1 MLAEAVRLIQKGAY
15 PQAIGLLQD
24 IVAAQPAHFESR
36 LQLAKAYLDWA
47 HIQARMPLTDIDP
60 RVMTGDVAHYLALAE
75 SQLIELVKMR
85 PASPHAQGLLA
96 LVHLV
101 YKRPDEAV
109 GCLKKALAK
118 SPLDPELLFN
128 MGFALMGL
136 KRFGEAA
143 KQFARLTALDPKH
156 GMGWHMLGES
166 VRKAGDPAAAIAS
179 YRRAMALLPGWPQP
193 YGGLAT
199 ALIGMGRHAES
210 LDQLERVLALAPD
223 VPFYHSEMLFTM
235 HYHPGCDAE
244 EIARRHRAFG
254 ERFETPLKSSWHPH
268 PNVPDRER
276 KLRVGFVSADFR
288 RHSVGYFMADLL
300 AGLQG
305 GMLELVAYSSGGKHD
320 DLTER
325 IKSLFG
331 VWRDCNVL
339 GDDALAARIRAD
351 DIDVLVDLAGHTM
364 GNRLLT
370 YARKPAPVQ
379 VTYLGYPDTTGLT
392 AMDYIVGDARM
403 FPAEEAALY
412 VETPWRLPDTSLC
425 FTPPDLPVDVGALP
439 AMRNGLITFACLN
452 KWDKITEAVI
462 DTWARILHAVPGSRL
477 LLQSEPY
484 GNAAIASIVRA
495 GFADKGIGADRLE
508 LIGKLTWREHLET
521 YNRVDIA
528 LDPFPYNGTTT
539 SVEGLWMGVP
549 LLALKGDRLV
559 AHMGESI
566 LHTMGMPEWIAS
578 DKADYVAKAVAFA
591 GDLPALAAVRTGLR
605 DRLLASP
612 ICDAPRFAHNL
623 EAAFR
628 GMWRSWCDQQAL
640 ARSAD

>member
-15 PQAIGLLQD
+15 PQAIGLLQNA
-24 IVAAQPAHFESR
+24 VATQPGHFESR
-36 LQLAKAYLDWA
+36 LQLAKAYLDWVQ
-47 HIQARMPLTDIDP
+47 IQASMSLADIDL
-60 RVMTGDVAHYLALAE
+60 RTMTGDVAHYLKLAE
-75 SQLIELVKMR
+75 SQLLELVNMR
-85 PASPHAQGLLA
+85 PSSPHVQGLLA
-96 LVHLV
+96 LIHLV
-101 YKRPDEAV
+101 HKRPDEAV
-109 GCLKKALAK
+109 VCLKKALAK
-118 SPLDPELLFN
+118 NPLDPELLYN

-136 KRFGEAA
+136 KRFKEAT

-156 GMGWHMLGES
+156 GMGWHMLAES

-179 YRRAMALLPGWPQP
+179 YRRAMALVPGWPKP
-193 YGGLAT
+193 YGGLAA
-199 ALIGMGRHAES
+199 ALIRMGRHKES
-210 LDQLERVLALAPD
+210 FDQLERVVALTPD

-235 HYHPGCDAE
+235 HNHPECDAE

-254 ERFETPLKSSWHPH
+254 VCFETPLKSSWHPH
-268 PNVPDRER
+268 ANVPDRER

-305 GMLELVAYSSGGKHD
+305 GTLELVAYSSGGKHD

-325 IKSLFG
+325 IKPFFA
-331 VWRDCNVL
+331 VWRDCKML
-339 GDDALAARIRAD
+339 SDDALAAQIRAD
-351 DIDVLVDLAGHTM
+351 GIDVLVDLAGHTL

-370 YARKPAPVQ
+370 FARRPAPVQ
-379 VTYLGYPDTTGLT
+379 ATYLGYPDTTGLT

-412 VETPWRLPDTSLC
+412 METPWRLPETSLC
-425 FTPPDLPVDVGALP
+425 FTPPDLPVNVGSLP
-439 AMRNGLITFACLN
+439 AMRNDFVTFGCLN
-452 KWDKITEAVI
+452 KWEKITEAVI
-462 DTWARILHAVPGSRL
+462 DTWATILHAVPGSRL

-484 GNAAIASIVRA
+484 GEAAIASIVRDR
-495 GFADKGIGADRLE
+495 FADKGIEAERLA
-508 LIGKLTWREHLET
+508 LIGKLTWREHMET

-578 DKADYVAKAVAFA
+578 DKADYVAKAVTFS
-591 GDLPALAAVRTGLR
+591 GDLPALAAVREGLR

-612 ICDAPRFAHNL
+612 ICDAPRFAHNF

-628 GMWRSWCDQQAL
+628 GMWRNWCDQQAL